1 MQGNSLMKLSE
12 LSPGDQ
18 AIIAQIGQLT
28 LPQTVKRKLLSM
40 GITPNT
46 KFSMVR
52 RAPMGTG
59 VELDLRG
66 TKLCMRQELADIIEV
81 VVTHD

>member
-1 MQGNSLMKLSE
+1 MQGNRLMKLSE

>member
-1 MQGNSLMKLSE
+1 MKLSE

-18 AIIAQIGQLT
+18 AIIAQIGQLI